1 MENPGEAS
9 GEDWAADPDYL
20 VRPYV
25 SHSVDQPSE
34 PLDDPEAA
42 ASASSGGAA
51 ASGWYGPVAPQE
63 PPTAPLPAAVAV
75 GSGRH
80 GGTAGRRRAL
90 TAAPRKWYLTAYRLY
105 IAVGAAVV
113 IVAFVGGV
121 LLLAL
126 PGHSAPVTA
135 SKCPP
140 GGCHRVAGQTPGSVL
155 PVTAPSATASA
166 HPAAFTS
173 PTAPSSATRAATTG
187 ATTTRTAAAP
197 TTAAPSASATTA
209 RSVAPT
215 GSSSSPAPSPT
226 TTAPGLTPGSTIS
239 IRATTACCTS
249 FYIRHDDNDNRVVI
263 TQITR
268 GSPPNDKADA
278 TWIVR
283 AGLANSSCVSFESA
297 NEPGMYLR
305 HFHFE
310 LYLDQD
316 DGSSQFAD
324 DATFCPQPGNSG
336 QGYSFQ
342 SVNHPDEYIRHYDYV
357 VYIASD
363 GGRNPWDDSNL
374 WPDDTTWL
382 VSQPWG

>member
-9 GEDWAADPDYL
+9 GEDWAADPDSL

-25 SHSVDQPSE
+25 SHSVDHPSE

-42 ASASSGGAA
+42 ASGGLA

-63 PPTAPLPAAVAV
+63 HPTAPLPAAVA
-75 GSGRH
+75 

-90 TAAPRKWYLTAYRLY
+90 TAAPRKWYLTAYRLS
-105 IAVGAAVV
+105 IAAGAAIV

-126 PGHSAPVTA
+126 PGHSAPVLA

-140 GGCHRVAGQTPGSVL
+140 GGCHRVAGLAPSGTL
-155 PVTAPSATASA
+155 PVTAPSGTASA

-173 PTAPSSATRAATTG
+173 PTAPPSATRAATTG
-187 ATTTRTAAAP
+187 ATTTRTDAAP
-197 TTAAPSASATTA
+197 TAAPSASATTA

-215 GSSSSPAPSPT
+215 GSSSPAPSPT

-249 FYIRHDDNDNRVVI
+249 FYIRHDDSDNRVVI
-263 TQITR
+263 TQITP

-278 TWIVR
+278 TWIVQ
-283 AGLANSSCVSFESA
+283 AGLANGSCVSFESA
-297 NEPGMYLR
+297 NDPGQYLR
-305 HFHFE
+305 HQSFE
-310 LYLDQD
+310 LYLDQN

-342 SVNHPDEYIRHYDYV
+342 SVNYPDEYIRHYDYV
-357 VYIASD
+357 MYIASD
-363 GGRNPWDDSNL
+363 GGQNPWDTSNL